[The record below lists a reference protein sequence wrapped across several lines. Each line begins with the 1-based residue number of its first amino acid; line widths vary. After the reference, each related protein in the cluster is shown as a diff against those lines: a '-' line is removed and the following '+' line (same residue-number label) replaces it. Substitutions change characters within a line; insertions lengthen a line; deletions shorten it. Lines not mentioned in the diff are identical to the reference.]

1 MVICGG
7 MQHFTFHEHNSE
19 EPILKSIK
27 DTLGESHRK
36 KDAISLLSA
45 DHEALLTLF
54 DEVQKLAHDSASR
67 PRRAEL
73 VSRITGLL
81 KLHLEVE
88 NTIFYP
94 AATVTMRDES
104 VAIESSFEQ
113 DDEQY
118 VIEQLDA
125 LSTDDPRYD
134 VTVANLADQ
143 LREHV
148 LEEETEIFPRLKA
161 SRIDMEAL
169 GIKIRRRQRG
179 LA

>member
-1 MVICGG
+1 M
-7 MQHFTFHEHNSE
+7 TNDHNSE
-19 EPILKSIK
+19 DAILKATRDSLI
-27 DTLGESHRK
+27 DIHRR
-36 KDAISLLSA
+36 KDAISLLTA
-45 DHEALLTLF
+45 DHEQLLQYF
-54 DEVQKLAHDSASR
+54 DQIRQLAHEPALR
-67 PRRAEL
+67 QCRADL
-73 VSRITGLL
+73 AAKITGLL

-94 AATVTMRDES
+94 AAALSRCDES
-104 VAIESSFEQ
+104 VAIESLFEQ

-125 LSTDDPRYD
+125 LSIDDPRYD
-134 VTVANLADQ
+134 ARVASLAEQ

-148 LEEETEIFPRLKA
+148 LEEENEIFPRLKA
-161 SRIDMEAL
+161 ARIDMDAL

>member
-1 MVICGG
+1 M
-7 MQHFTFHEHNSE
+7 FTLRTQADGYPHDHDPEDA
-19 EPILKSIK
+19 ILKSTR
-27 DTLGESHRK
+27 DPLVDVHRR
-36 KDAISLLSA
+36 KDAISLLSV
-45 DHEALLTLF
+45 DHQTLLGYF
-54 DEVQKLAHDSASR
+54 DEVRLLPAEGAR

-73 VSRITGLL
+73 VTRITELL

-94 AATVTMRDES
+94 AAAVSMRDES
-104 VAIESSFEQ
+104 VALESSFEQ

-118 VIEQLDA
+118 VIEQLES
-125 LSTDDPRYD
+125 LSAEDPDYD
-134 VTVANLADQ
+134 EKLAGLSEQ

-161 SRIDMEAL
+161 AKIDMDAL
-169 GIKIRRRQRG
+169 GLKIRCRQRG